1 MCILKFSAILRKV
14 GQTRLNASVGH
25 AFKFSGRTWYEVQIR
40 ERNGPSRG
48 VIQKRWTSWAKS
60 LRADVWGTNT
70 WGNLTTRRVRPQSSM
85 GFGEKKIY
93 IYPLKAE
100 DKAAFYLFSCENKGT
115 GAGLQKHRRTSVCG
129 WFGSFNAHAEQGG
142 LRSDEMDG
150 HFAEVQ
156 KPCDGSDRKWWSADK
171 RGSTSV
177 RSRLS
182 ICSSQ
187 CNHSKKRQQFY
198 RLVSFAQNTDV
209 HASGKNGEP
218 PRLTKNGKTITCTMD
233 NFVLL
238 VVRGLSSSSSS
249 SSVSTSRPKDHSNS
263 SSESEAST
271 DPMTTRRAKH
281 ACGKPMQTNSDM
293 QTSGSRGLAHRK
305 RDGRR
310 GSNARH
316 SWLVTALHRKSR
328 GPGDACAR
336 TSLWKRSRI
345 RKVMLQKWRHKN
357 GSTVLRL
364 TSPKTEIAT
373 YAWEPKL
380 RGFLAEDAMRGLFIA
395 RAEKFGE
402 LMTADHKVLN
412 ERSESWNSD
421 CYAIVVQDLAT
432 RWIQSYP
439 CKNIN

>member
-1 MCILKFSAILRKV
+1 MSQILTRRRLRNQHLRKPHDKK
-14 GQTRLNASVGH
+14 NAPAKQHGI
-25 AFKFSGRTWYEVQIR
+25 WR
-40 ERNGPSRG
+40 E
-48 VIQKRWTSWAKS
+48 
-60 LRADVWGTNT
+60 
-70 WGNLTTRRVRPQSSM
+70 
-85 GFGEKKIY
+85 KIY
-93 IYPLKAE
+93 IFPLKAE
-100 DKAAFYLFSCENKGT
+100 DKAAFYSLVKIKAPVLVSKNTEERMFLVDS
-115 GAGLQKHRRTSVCG
+115 GASMHMLSK
-129 WFGSFNAHAEQGG
+129 ED

-198 RLVSFAQNTDV
+198 RLESFAQNADV
-209 HASGKNGEP
+209 HTSGKNGEP

-263 SSESEAST
+263 SNESEAST
-271 DPMTTRRAKH
+271 DPMTTRRTKH

-336 TSLWKRSRI
+336 TVPLKEISESEGDASKVETQERKHSIKTHFTKDRYCDICLRIKITRVPCRRRNEGSIPRS
-345 RKVMLQKWRHKN
+345 
-357 GSTVLRL
+357 
-364 TSPKTEIAT
+364 
-373 YAWEPKL
+373 
-380 RGFLAEDAMRGLFIA
+380 
-395 RAEKFGE
+395 EKFGD

-412 ERSESWNSD
+412 EGSESWNNHW
-421 CYAIVVQDLAT
+421 YAIVVQDLAT

-439 CKNIN
+439 CKNINSQETEQSLRKCLEPSQKPKVFSDNSLEFGKSCE